1 MIAPANHAQ
10 LGDVEAGLAKR
21 LDRIF
26 GADVAG
32 EGGNSDSGAHSGP
45 DFERLHG

>member
-1 MIAPANHAQ
+1 MIIRAHLPLQ
-10 LGDVEAGLAKR
+10 RVWPGLAKR